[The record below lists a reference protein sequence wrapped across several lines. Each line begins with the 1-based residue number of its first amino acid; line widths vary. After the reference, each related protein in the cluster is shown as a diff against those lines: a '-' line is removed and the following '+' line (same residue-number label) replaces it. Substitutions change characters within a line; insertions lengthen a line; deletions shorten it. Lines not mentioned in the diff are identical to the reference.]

1 MNLFLEHP
9 ALRLY
14 ALASAAIAILL
25 VWLAFHTGSGRTK
38 RRAVVNAE
46 DVKVYRDASIVDIE
60 HADVQRVKRAHA
72 NLLENAVPFLVLGLL
87 YAMTEPSLWLAGA
100 LYLAFVVL
108 RVLHVVFYLTA
119 RQPFRA
125 QTYALGVLVTG
136 VMLVQILRA
145 IV

>member
-25 VWLAFHTGSGRTK
+25 VWLAFHTGSVRTK

-46 DVKVYRDASIVDIE
+46 DVKVYRDARIVDIE

-100 LYLAFVVL
+100 LYLYAS
-108 RVLHVVFYLTA
+108 Y
-119 RQPFRA
+119 A
-125 QTYALGVLVTG
+125 QIVGFGGADNLAADATPLNTLADGLGFHG
-136 VMLVQILRA
+136 A
-145 IV
+145 